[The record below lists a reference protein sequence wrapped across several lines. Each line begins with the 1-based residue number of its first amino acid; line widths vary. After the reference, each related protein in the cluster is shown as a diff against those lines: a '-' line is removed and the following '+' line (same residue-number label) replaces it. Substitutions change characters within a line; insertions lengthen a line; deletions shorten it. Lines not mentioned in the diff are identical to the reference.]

1 MAKPR
6 KTQSFRAGRIA
17 ILGRPNVGK
26 STLLNALVGEKIAI
40 VSPQPQTTRDPIAGI
55 LTTGAAQLVFVDTPG
70 LHQAKTRLGARMNQI
85 AREVTHG
92 CDLVFFL
99 TDAGPTSMRDADLAI
114 LREIPAKTPVIL
126 VVTKVDKVK
135 DKSKLFPI
143 LEEHAKAREF
153 AAVVPLSPI
162 RAAAGKDGGL
172 AALVREATEL
182 LPEGEKLFVDDE
194 LSDKPARF
202 FASELVREQILHQT
216 RQEVPHGVATTV
228 ERFDESG
235 KMAQIGVTVHV
246 DKESHKK
253 IVIGE
258 KGARIKAIGTEA
270 RKRIEE
276 LLGKRVHLELWV
288 KVTPRWYESDA
299 RMKELGYEPGTAR

>member
-1 MAKPR
+1 
-6 KTQSFRAGRIA
+6 
-17 ILGRPNVGK
+17 
-26 STLLNALVGEKIAI
+26 

-55 LTTGAAQLVFVDTPG
+55 LTTDAAQLVFVDTPG

-99 TDAGPTSMRDADLAI
+99 TDAGAPRSAAPPPHRPRPHGAGPTSMRDDDLAI
-114 LREIPAKTPVIL
+114 LREIPPKTPVIL

-135 DKSKLFPI
+135 GKSKLFPI

-153 AAVVPLSPI
+153 AAVVPLSPT

-258 KGARIKAIGTEA
+258 KG
-270 RKRIEE
+270 
-276 LLGKRVHLELWV
+276 
-288 KVTPRWYESDA
+288 
-299 RMKELGYEPGTAR
+299 